1 MRKRKYK
8 FKINER
14 ECEIK
19 LSPEQYKALKRV
31 GFELGIENMISN
43 FLIIIQYKGDE
54 VNNLLIEIMTEL
66 IIKRDD

>member
-19 LSPEQYKALKRV
+19 LTSEQYKALKKV
-31 GFELGIENMISN
+31 GFEKGIENMLSN
-43 FLIIIQYKGDE
+43 FLILIQYKGHE